1 MDEQTTGMQG
11 EVGSASTPEVT
22 MGTPKAPGAPQEAKQ
37 RSRRLT
43 ADQKHKNRKKR
54 EYEARKAHRQ
64 EKELAAT
71 FHTAPA
77 LEPVA
82 PIRVKN

>member
-11 EVGSASTPEVT
+11 EVGSNQTPEVT

-43 ADQKHKNRKKR
+43 ADQRHKNRKKR
-54 EYEARKAHRQ
+54 EYEARKARRQ
-64 EKELAAT
+64 EKELVAK
-71 FHTAPA
+71 FHTALA
-77 LEPVA
+77 LESVVPY
-82 PIRVKN
+82 RVKN